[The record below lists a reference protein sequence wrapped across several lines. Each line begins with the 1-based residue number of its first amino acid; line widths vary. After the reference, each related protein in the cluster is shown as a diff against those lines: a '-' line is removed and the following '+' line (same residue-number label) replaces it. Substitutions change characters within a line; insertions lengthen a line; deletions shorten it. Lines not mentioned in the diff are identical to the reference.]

1 MARKPKPRPAFPDG
15 EPRLPRSDRDGSG
28 RSTVSEVQDPDI
40 SGDAGKRESGRV
52 ADETTVDEAGQI
64 RKKDAPVDL
73 LH

>member
-15 EPRLPRSDRDGSG
+15 EPKLPQGDRDSTGK
-28 RSTVSEVQDPDI
+28 STVSEVQDPGI
-40 SGDAGKRESGRV
+40 SGDAARRESGRM

-64 RKKDAPVDL
+64 RKKDRPVDL